1 MAKNKQKSYYDQLKA
16 EILAFLSVNIERP
29 YTLQDLFT
37 HYDVKNK
44 QEKAL
49 YGMLVED
56 LLEEGKIYQ
65 IDKGKYTVDVNAN
78 AVVGRLDHVNSRF
91 GFIRYDDTK
100 PDIWVDADDLKGAI
114 DGDLVKATIY
124 GEFYRKGDNPEGA
137 VIEIIERGRKEIVGK
152 IQVFGNYALVRPDHK
167 NLHDDIF
174 IPKDKINGAT
184 KDDLVIVKII
194 EYPTNVQQGVGE
206 VTEILGKSGDN
217 NAEMH
222 AILAEFGLPIRFDK
236 AIEEEAAAISELITE
251 EEIKKRRD
259 FRDILT
265 FTIDPHDAK
274 DFDDALSF
282 RILENQNYEI
292 GVHIADVTHYVQEGT
307 RLEEEALN
315 RATSVY
321 LVDRTIP
328 MLPEKLSNN
337 LCSLRPHEDKL
348 TFSAVFEMTHDGRV
362 VNEWFGRTVIHSDH
376 RFSYEDAQEVLE
388 NEEGDVLNPVTEPD
402 EILEKYRFPLHTLN
416 HLAKILKKERFRN
429 GAINFE
435 TNEVKFKLDETGKP
449 LGVVLKIRKDAHKLI
464 EEFMLLANKK
474 VAEFVFKMGDKR
486 QETKDTQNSELKT
499 QNSNTMVYRVHE
511 PPNPEKL
518 QNFANFAG
526 RFGFSIKT
534 DSDKTLSIS
543 MNKMMAEVEGT
554 PVQNVLEQLA
564 VRTMSKARYT
574 TEPLGHFGLAFEHYS
589 HFTSPIRRYPDM
601 MAHRLLQHY
610 LTASPKDR
618 NKVSHDEY
626 EKKSKHSSDRE
637 KLAAEAERASIKYKQ
652 VEFMS
657 LQERRTIF
665 TGVVTGVTDFGIFVE
680 ITSTNCEGMVRLA
693 DLKDDFYE
701 WDRNNYRVVGKR
713 TGRVINFGDTV
724 KVTVKG
730 TDLERRSMDLELVG
744 LEGKAMPASSTK
756 RSNQDT
762 GNSRGGRRDKPSRTA
777 PKSSRTSSK
786 DKGKRKRK

>member
-1 MAKNKQKSYYDQLKA
+1 MKK
-16 EILAFLSVNIERP
+16 
-29 YTLQDLFT
+29 T
-37 HYDVKNK
+37 
-44 QEKAL
+44 
-49 YGMLVED
+49 
-56 LLEEGKIYQ
+56 
-65 IDKGKYTVDVNAN
+65 
-78 AVVGRLDHVNSRF
+78 
-91 GFIRYDDTK
+91 
-100 PDIWVDADDLKGAI
+100 
-114 DGDLVKATIY
+114 
-124 GEFYRKGDNPEGA
+124 
-137 VIEIIERGRKEIVGK
+137 
-152 IQVFGNYALVRPDHK
+152 
-167 NLHDDIF
+167 
-174 IPKDKINGAT
+174 
-184 KDDLVIVKII
+184 
-194 EYPTNVQQGVGE
+194 
-206 VTEILGKSGDN
+206 
-217 NAEMH
+217 
-222 AILAEFGLPIRFDK
+222 
-236 AIEEEAAAISELITE
+236 AAAISEVITE
-251 EEIKKRRD
+251 AEIEKRRD

-282 RILENQNYEI
+282 RILENQNYEV
-292 GVHIADVTHYVQEGT
+292 GVHIADVTHYVQEAT

-348 TFSAVFEMTHDGRV
+348 TFSAVFEMTHDGRL

-388 NEEGDVLNPVTEPD
+388 NEEGDVLNPITELD

-486 QETKDTQNSELKT
+486 HETKDTQNSEPHGGPFKT
-499 QNSNTMVYRVHE
+499 GTPAAQNSPTMVYRVHE

-534 DSDKTLSIS
+534 DSDKTLSNS

-680 ITSTNCEGMVRLA
+680 ITSTSCEGMVRLG

-744 LEGKAMPASSTK
+744 LEGKSMPASSTK
-756 RSNQDT
+756 RNNRDT
-762 GNSRGGRRDKPSRTA
+762 SSSRGSRREKPSRTA

>member
-78 AVVGRLDHVNSRF
+78 AVVGRLDHVNSKF

-124 GEFYRKGDNPEGA
+124 GEFYKKGNNPEGA

-184 KDDLVIVKII
+184 KDDLVIVKIV
-194 EYPTNVQQGVGE
+194 EYPTNVQQGIGE

-236 AIEEEAAAISELITE
+236 AIEEEAAAISEVITE
-251 EEIKKRRD
+251 AEIEKRRD

-282 RILENQNYEI
+282 RMLENQNYEI

-348 TFSAVFEMTHDGRV
+348 TFSAVFEMTHDGRLI
-362 VNEWFGRTVIHSDH
+362 NEWFGRTVIHSDH

-402 EILEKYRFPLHTLN
+402 EVLEKYRFPLHTLN

-474 VAEFVFKMGDKR
+474 VAEFVFKLKN
-486 QETKDTQNSELKT
+486 ETNSEA
-499 QNSNTMVYRVHE
+499 NTMVYRVHE

-534 DSDKTLSIS
+534 DSDKTLSNS

-680 ITSTNCEGMVRLA
+680 ITSTSCEGMVRLA

-744 LEGKAMPASSTK
+744 LEGKSMPASSTK
-756 RSNQDT
+756 RNNRDT
-762 GNSRGGRRDKPSRTA
+762 STSRGGRREKPSRTA